1 MTRHNLSCDKTMLDR
16 VADASWAL
24 RDNLTATYED
34 YARAAIAAMREPTPA
49 MVKAGWE
56 KLAGGGHTLADI
68 WRAMIDAAL
77 AEEAQ

>member
-1 MTRHNLSCDKTMLDR
+1 MTDATDKTMLDR
-16 VADASWAL
+16 VADANWAL
-24 RDNLTATYED
+24 RDNLAATYED

-49 MVKAGWE
+49 MVKAGYE
-56 KLAGGGHTLADI
+56 MGGSPRADI

>member
-1 MTRHNLSCDKTMLDR
+1 MTDKTMLDR

-24 RDNLTATYED
+24 RDNLAATYED
-34 YARAAIAAMREPTPA
+34 YARATIAAMREPTPA
-49 MVKAGWE
+49 MIKAGWE
-56 KLAGGGHTLADI
+56 KLSGGGHTLADI

>member
-1 MTRHNLSCDKTMLDR
+1 MTEKTMLDR

-24 RDNLTATYED
+24 RDNLAATYED

-49 MVKAGWE
+49 MIKAGWE

-77 AEEAQ
+77 AEGETQ

>member
-1 MTRHNLSCDKTMLDR
+1 MTDKTMLER
-16 VADASWAL
+16 VADASWTL

-34 YARAAIAAMREPTPA
+34 YARATILAMREPTPA
-49 MVKAGWE
+49 MIKAGWE

-68 WRAMIDAAL
+68 WLAMIDAAL